1 MTSSLPVLNIS
12 DPNQNSAYFHL
23 ESTTQFLQ
31 TEVNLDDYFA
41 KDASL
46 KQPSYSF
53 LQMESGN
60 ESPKLATSVSTIST
74 DDSPFSRQPN
84 YDGFNYSYPS
94 WNTAPQNFSH
104 HSQAIDMKN
113 GGGMMQ
119 NQLSRRG
126 NSNYY
131 QMAPQNLPFQQ
142 QYKEADFEE
151 KEEETDD
158 SEDSDDDLSLDSNKD
173 LIRQMKMTLL
183 SNKVWN
189 DEMDELLLKL
199 GAQYKCDWKKISK
212 KFNHKKITPHF
223 IKMRYKE
230 VTYAAPI
237 TRRVKFNHRE
247 DLMIAKYFE
256 KYGSNWTQMA
266 VFFPDRTAV
275 MLKNRYYSF
284 IRKRDIMELLLR
296 KAREIEGL
304 GMSVDKLNTPD
315 AERYTECM
323 DFRRE
328 NYQYVQRLRASGFF
342 DLSQGNFSLP
352 ENQESL
358 IQHEE
363 APVEKEQE
371 LDERDKEL
379 MILRARC
386 KSLQSLYLQTKAELE
401 KYKPKY

>member
-1 MTSSLPVLNIS
+1 MTSSLPVLDLVNS
-12 DPNQNSAYFHL
+12 DHYSHT
-23 ESTTQFLQ
+23 ESVTPFLQ
-31 TEVNLDDYFA
+31 TEVNLDDYFVQN
-41 KDASL
+41 SN
-46 KQPSYSF
+46 QPSYHF
-53 LQMESGN
+53 LQMESGC
-60 ESPKLATSVSTIST
+60 ESPKLAATSVSTTST
-74 DDSPFSRQPN
+74 DDSPFSRQTN
-84 YDGFNYSYPS
+84 YDGYNSYSYPS
-94 WNTAPQNFSH
+94 WNTVTPNFSH
-104 HSQAIDMKN
+104 HSQANSFPSSSIDAKN
-113 GGGMMQ
+113 GGRTMHDH
-119 NQLSRRG
+119 LPRG
-126 NSNYY
+126 SNSNY

-142 QYKEADFEE
+142 QQRQV
-151 KEEETDD
+151 ETDD
-158 SEDSDDDLSLDSNKD
+158 SEESDDELSLDSNKD
-173 LIRQMKMTLL
+173 LIKQMKMTLL

-199 GAQYKCDWKKISK
+199 GAQYKCDWKKIAK

-284 IRKRDIMELLLR
+284 IRKKDIMDLLLC
-296 KAREIEGL
+296 KAREIESL
-304 GMSVDKLNTPD
+304 GMSVDNLNTPD
-315 AERYTECM
+315 AERYTECL

-342 DLSQGNFSLP
+342 DMSQGKFIISGAG
-352 ENQESL
+352 EVIEQSL

-363 APVEKEQE
+363 VSLGKE

-379 MILRARC
+379 MILRARI
-386 KSLQSLYLQTKAELE
+386 KSLQSLYLQTRAELE
-401 KYKPKY
+401 KYKPK